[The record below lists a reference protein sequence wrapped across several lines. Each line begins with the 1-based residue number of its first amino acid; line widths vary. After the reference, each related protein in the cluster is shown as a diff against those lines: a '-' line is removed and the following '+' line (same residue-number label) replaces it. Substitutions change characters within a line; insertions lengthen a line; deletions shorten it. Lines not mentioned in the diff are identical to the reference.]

1 MLCGM
6 AHPLV
11 KEVDM
16 DTNHGIPP
24 RDSFLTTLA
33 DRWEADPVVRGRLSA
48 LLALFTLVGM
58 VFCFALAL
66 LVVRRFITPQAAN
79 FSQAYIAPDIANGHP
94 LFPIATPQ
102 AGAPQDVSTPLV
114 VPTTTLPVPTPT
126 LASQP
131 TVTATAITG
140 TPPGAAGT
148 PTNGVATCP
157 PVVPPSNLT
166 GTRILDGAGPTP
178 LIAGCPGAIY
188 INAPNDPDAPITI
201 NLSFS
206 LNNPGACT
214 LNIANVWTDARGQAT
229 VTFTVPGTYC
239 VRGTVMTTGTITIGS
254 DTSANANFM
263 ANG

>member
-1 MLCGM
+1 M
-6 AHPLV
+6 AHPLA
-11 KEVDM
+11 KDVDM
-16 DTNHGIPP
+16 DRNHRVSP

-58 VFCFALAL
+58 VLCFALAL
-66 LVVRRFITPQAAN
+66 LFVRRFITPQAAT
-79 FSQAYIAPDIANGHP
+79 FSQAYIAPDIASGHP

-102 AGAPQDVSTPLV
+102 PGASQDISTPLV

-126 LASQP
+126 MVSQP
-131 TVTATAITG
+131 TVTATASNGTPSATG
-140 TPPGAAGT
+140 TPI
-148 PTNGVATCP
+148 NGVATCP
-157 PVVPPSNLT
+157 PVVPPTTLT
-166 GTRILDGAGPTP
+166 GIRILDGAGPSP

-188 INAPNDPDAPITI
+188 INAPNNPDAPITI
-201 NLSFS
+201 TISFS

-239 VRGTVMTTGTITIGS
+239 IRGTVMTSGTITVGG